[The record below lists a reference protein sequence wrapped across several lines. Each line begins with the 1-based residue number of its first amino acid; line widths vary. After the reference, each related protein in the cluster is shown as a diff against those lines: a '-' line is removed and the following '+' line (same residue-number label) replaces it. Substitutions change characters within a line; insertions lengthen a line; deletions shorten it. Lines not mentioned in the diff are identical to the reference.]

1 LTAETADGI
10 VHFMNKGDTG
20 HDDYRSLLLLD
31 EISRD
36 ERLTQRELSKKLG
49 LALGLVNSYLKN
61 LVSRGYITV
70 STIPR
75 KRYSYYLTPRGL
87 AEKTRLTYRHLH
99 NFTNLYRV
107 ARKDFQGLFEA
118 LEAAGRKRVVFCGVD
133 ETAEI
138 AYLSLME
145 RGLTLAGVI
154 DENNKG
160 SFLSFPVLSIEEI
173 ERLEYDVVV
182 ITSFRGGAS
191 MKKRLSE
198 AGVKEGRVLDIS
210 GGDWLRRLES
220 GTRP

>member
-1 LTAETADGI
+1 
-10 VHFMNKGDTG
+10 MNNNN
-20 HDDYRSLLLLD
+20 HSNNEYRSLLLLD

-75 KRYSYYLTPRGL
+75 KRYSYYLTPRGF
-87 AEKTRLTYRHLH
+87 AEKSRLTYRHLH

-107 ARKDFQGLFEA
+107 ARKDFQRLFEA
-118 LEAAGRKRVVFCGVD
+118 LEGTELKKIVFCGVD

-145 RGLTLAGVI
+145 RGLTLSGVI
-154 DENNKG
+154 DEDNSG
-160 SFLSFPVLSIEEI
+160 RFLSFPVGAIEDI
-173 ERLEYDVVV
+173 SGLEYDVVV
-182 ITSFRGGAS
+182 ITSFRSGSAL
-191 MKKRLSE
+191 KERLIG
-198 AGVKEGRVLDIS
+198 AGVAESRILDIS
-210 GGDWLRRLES
+210 GGDWLKRLE
-220 GTRP
+220 

>member
-1 LTAETADGI
+1 
-10 VHFMNKGDTG
+10 MNKGDTG

-145 RGLTLAGVI
+145 RDLTLAGVI
-154 DENNKG
+154 DENNNG
-160 SFLSFPVLSIEEI
+160 SFLSFPVLAIEEI
-173 ERLEYDVVV
+173 DSLEYDVVV
-182 ITSFRGGAS
+182 ITSFRGGDS

-220 GTRP
+220 GARP

>member
-1 LTAETADGI
+1 
-10 VHFMNKGDTG
+10 MNKGDTG

-154 DENNKG
+154 DENNNG
-160 SFLSFPVLSIEEI
+160 SFLSFPVLAIEEI
-173 ERLEYDVVV
+173 EGLEYDVVV
-182 ITSFRGGAS
+182 ITSFRCGES
-191 MKKRLSE
+191 MKKRLRE

-220 GTRP
+220 GVRP

>member
-10 VHFMNKGDTG
+10 VHFMNNNTG
-20 HDDYRSLLLLD
+20 HNDYRSLLLLD

-75 KRYSYYLTPRGL
+75 KRYSYYLTPRGF
-87 AEKTRLTYRHLH
+87 AEKSRLTYRHLH

-160 SFLSFPVLSIEEI
+160 SFLSFPVLAIEEI

-182 ITSFRGGAS
+182 ITSFRGGDS
-191 MKKRLSE
+191 MKKRLRE
-198 AGVKEGRVLDIS
+198 AGVKEGRVLDVS
-210 GGDWLRRLES
+210 GGDWLRRLE
-220 GTRP
+220 

>member
-1 LTAETADGI
+1 LTAGI
-10 VHFMNKGDTG
+10 NRCYVHVVNNKNSDNNE
-20 HDDYRSLLLLD
+20 YRSLLLLD

-99 NFTNLYRV
+99 NFTNLYKV
-107 ARKDFQGLFEA
+107 ARKDFQRLFES
-118 LEAAGRKRVVFCGVD
+118 LEGTGSKKIVFCGVD

-145 RGLTLAGVI
+145 RNLTLAGVI
-154 DENNKG
+154 DEKRSG
-160 SFLSFPVLSIEEI
+160 SFFSFPIKAIEDI
-173 ERLEYDVVV
+173 SSLEYDVVV
-182 ITSFRGGAS
+182 ITSFRSGNA
-191 MKKRLSE
+191 MKERLRH
-198 AGVKEGRVLDIS
+198 AGVKNGRILDIS
-210 GGDWLRRLES
+210 GGDWLKRLE
-220 GTRP
+220 